1 MSHSFTC
8 ESIILRVYD
17 VGEADRYCI
26 LFTRELGRVAARAK
40 AVRRLKS
47 RMGGALLPLS
57 HVRVELKELSSG
69 YILAGAERIQDMSH
83 LSVMPAFGIAEEG
96 MELLGALLQ
105 NEEPAQNL
113 FDVSLSFL
121 VACGAPS
128 RSLMLAYTLR
138 VLHILG
144 LLPESS
150 NDVFFHDISDEERS
164 FLRAAAGHTPLH
176 DLSVSPTHRLEHHC
190 RMLLADQLS
199 SPLKAG
205 QVAAR
210 MA

>member
-113 FDVSLSFL
+113 FDVSLNFL
-121 VACGAPS
+121 LACRTSS
-128 RSLMLAYTLR
+128 RSSTACNKKT
-138 VLHILG
+138 
-144 LLPESS
+144 
-150 NDVFFHDISDEERS
+150 ER
-164 FLRAAAGHTPLH
+164 
-176 DLSVSPTHRLEHHC
+176 
-190 RMLLADQLS
+190 
-199 SPLKAG
+199 
-205 QVAAR
+205 
-210 MA
+210 

>member
-8 ESIILRVYD
+8 EAIILRVYD

-26 LFTRELGRVAARAK
+26 LFTREHGRVAARAK

-57 HVRVELKELSSG
+57 HVRVELKELNAG
-69 YILAGAERIQDMSH
+69 YILAGAERMQDMSH
-83 LSVMPAFGIAEEG
+83 LSSMPAFGMAEEG
-96 MELLGALLQ
+96 MELLMALLQ
-105 NEEPAQNL
+105 NEEPMITL
-113 FDVSLSFL
+113 FDASLQFL
-121 VACGAPS
+121 LACRAPS
-128 RSLMLAYTLR
+128 RALLLAYTLR

-150 NDVFFHDISDEERS
+150 NDIFFHDISDEERS
-164 FLRAAAGHTPLH
+164 FIRNAAISSSFV
-176 DLSVSPTHRLEHHC
+176 DLTLGSTRRLENHC
-190 RMLLADQLS
+190 RILLADQLS
-199 SPLKAG
+199 APLKAG

-210 MA
+210 MG

>member
-1 MSHSFTC
+1 MSHSLSC
-8 ESIILRVYD
+8 EAIVLRTYD

-83 LSVMPAFGIAEEG
+83 LSIMPAFGMAEEG

-105 NEEPAQNL
+105 NEEPAENI
-113 FDVSLSFL
+113 FDASLSFL
-121 VACGAPS
+121 VACGTPS

-138 VLHILG
+138 VLHLLG

-150 NDVFFHDISDEERS
+150 NHVFFHDISDEERS
-164 FLRAAAGHTPLH
+164 FLRAAAGHTPLC
-176 DLSVSPTHRLEHHC
+176 DLSVSSTQRLEYHC
-190 RMLLADQLS
+190 RMLLAGQLS
-199 SPLKAG
+199 SPLKARHL
-205 QVAAR
+205 AAR
-210 MA
+210 MG